1 MTENFER
8 IDPQE
13 QNRILEACIA
23 EFAEHGYAQASTN
36 AIVRRAGIPKGTLF
50 YYFGSKKDLYLY
62 VLDYAIE
69 QYVAAF
75 NQLGGMLPADLFERL
90 LARGRIRMRFS
101 IEHPQIYRLFY
112 NAFLSTPP
120 KIQAELAAR
129 SAGYAERSQQL
140 LFDGL
145 DTSPFRPEVEVKQ
158 AVELVNLVLEGLF
171 SRYAAE
177 LRRLP
182 PEEALRFVE
191 DLRPETWAYFELLK
205 HGIYR

>member
-1 MTENFER
+1 MTENFKR

-13 QNRILEACIA
+13 QHRILEACIA
-23 EFAEHGYAQASTN
+23 EFAKHGYTQASTN
-36 AIVRRAGIPKGTLF
+36 AIVRQAGIPKGTLF
-50 YYFGSKKDLYLY
+50 YYFGSKKELYLY

-75 NQLGGMLPADLFERL
+75 NQLAGELPADLFERL

-101 IEHPQIYRLFY
+101 IEHPQLYRLFY
-112 NAFLSTPP
+112 NAFLNAPP
-120 KIQAELAAR
+120 DIQADLATR

-145 DTSPFRPEVEVKQ
+145 DTSSFRPGVDPRQ
-158 AVELVNLVLEGLF
+158 AVELVNLVMEGLF
-171 SRYAAE
+171 GRYAAE

-182 PEEALRFVE
+182 PQAALQRVE
-191 DLRPETWAYFELLK
+191 DLRPEVWAYFELLK
-205 HGIYR
+205 NGIYR